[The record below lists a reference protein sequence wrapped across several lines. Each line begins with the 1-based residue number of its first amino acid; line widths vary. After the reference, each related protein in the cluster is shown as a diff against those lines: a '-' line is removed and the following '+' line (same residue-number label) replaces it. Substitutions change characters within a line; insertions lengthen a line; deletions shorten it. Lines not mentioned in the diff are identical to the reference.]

1 MPAQSNALPDAD
13 PSSANPAVL
22 TADDVSIAFGGNQAL
37 KNISVTQAEGEILGL
52 IGPNGSGKSTLLNV
66 IGGLYSP
73 DNGRVVFAGSEVQ
86 GLPPHRVAAKGI
98 ARTFQ
103 APRVF
108 LHMTAL
114 ENMLVGGFAVNA
126 QAGSHRALLDRARAL
141 LAFLEIDRLAD
152 ERAASLSGGQRMLL
166 QFARALMLEP
176 KLMLLDEP
184 FGGVHPN
191 LIERMLERVR
201 DLHDTGIDFII
212 VSHELPTLLGVA
224 DRLVV
229 FASGE
234 KIADGPPDSVCND
247 DAVIEAYLGV

>member
-1 MPAQSNALPDAD
+1 MQALSDCPEDAG
-13 PSSANPAVL
+13 SHGGAAILEAAGVG
-22 TADDVSIAFGGNQAL
+22 IAFGGNQAL
-37 KNISVTQAEGEILGL
+37 QNVSVAQPKGEILGL

-66 IGGLYSP
+66 IGGLYAP
-73 DNGRVVFAGSEVQ
+73 DSGRIAFAGTEIQ
-86 GLPPHRVAAKGI
+86 GWQPHRIAAAGV

-126 QAGSHRALLDRARAL
+126 RGGDHKALLARARDL

-152 ERAASLSGGQRMLL
+152 ERASSMSGGQRMLL

-184 FGGVHPN
+184 FGGVHPQ
-191 LIERMLERVR
+191 LIERMLDRIRE
-201 DLHDTGIDFII
+201 LHGTGIDFIV
-212 VSHELPTLLGVA
+212 VSHELPTLLGLV

-229 FASGE
+229 LANGE
-234 KIADGPPDSVCND
+234 KIADGPPAAVSND